1 MALVHSW
8 SYNISSQ
15 CTQFLLEGVDR
26 ILEGRLLESDI
37 LYSKDDSL
45 SLVKIMRFPV
55 LSAKEVIFSQVFV
68 C

>member
-1 MALVHSW
+1 MRVVLGVTS
-8 SYNISSQ
+8 
-15 CTQFLLEGVDR
+15 GVDR

-55 LSAKEVIFSQVFV
+55 LSAKKEVIFSQVFV